1 MLGRNMKKK
10 FLKYKEQEKI
20 VNVVDDDDD
29 EEIYLQDDEHDDN
42 MDLDWVDYTR
52 WWMWW
57 KEIIIL
63 AYFFTFELINLNVY
77 VINIC

>member
-1 MLGRNMKKK
+1 MLRRNMKKK
-10 FLKYKEQEKI
+10 FLKYKEQEKR
-20 VNVVDDDDD
+20 VNVVDDDAD

-42 MDLDWVDYTR
+42 MDLDWVDYAR

>member
-1 MLGRNMKKK
+1 MKKK
-10 FLKYKEQEKI
+10 FLKYKEQEKR
-20 VNVVDDDDD
+20 VNVVDDDVD

-42 MDLDWVDYTR
+42 MDLDWVDYAR